1 MKVKPLLATNY
12 SDALEQLLKTN
23 AAPIQAIEFGPYT
36 SIEKVK
42 ERINFLTNYRLYYH
56 PGSWIRFLNWQS
68 TVKRDNQ
75 IYLEI
80 LKPPWISFH
89 IVLKPVWG
97 VWLAQHNIRR
107 AYKRKINQ
115 EQKFIKKINQLKN
128 DFSCPI
134 MLEHM
139 PASAPNDRLDCSPEV
154 VQNIVTQTESLF
166 LLDIPH
172 AIITAQLLDMTVD
185 KYLKSLPLQ
194 KTREIHIS
202 GPRYRG
208 AYLSDVHDTIGENEL
223 YWLQWVLDH
232 TQAEVVTLEY
242 YRNAHDLAV
251 QLEKLAKILGY

>member
-1 MKVKPLLATNY
+1 MNNKPQLATGY
-12 SDALEQLLKTN
+12 SDALEELLKTN
-23 AAPIQAIEFGPYT
+23 AAPIQAIEFGPYNA
-36 SIEKVK
+36 IETVK
-42 ERINFLTNYRLYYH
+42 ERIHSLTNYKLYYH
-56 PGSWIRFLNWQS
+56 PGSWIRFLNWQPEI
-68 TVKRDNQ
+68 KKKNQ

-80 LKPPWISFH
+80 LKPPWASFH
-89 IVLKPVWG
+89 IVLKPAWG
-97 VWLAQHNIRR
+97 VWLAQHNFRF
-107 AYKRKINQ
+107 AYKRKKNQ

-139 PASAPNDRLDCSPEV
+139 PGSAPNDRLECASEV
-154 VQNIVTQTESLF
+154 IQSIVSQTESLF

-172 AIITAQLLDMTVD
+172 AIITAQILGMPVD

-223 YWLQWVLDH
+223 YWLQWVLDQ
-232 TQAEVVTLEY
+232 TQADVVTLEY